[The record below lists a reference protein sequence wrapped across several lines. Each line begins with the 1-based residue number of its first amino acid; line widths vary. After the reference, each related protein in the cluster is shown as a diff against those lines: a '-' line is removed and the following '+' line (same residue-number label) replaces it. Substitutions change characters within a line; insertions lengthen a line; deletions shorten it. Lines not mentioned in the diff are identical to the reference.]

1 MNKSY
6 KKWIWGGLGWALI
19 GPIGGILGFAIG
31 SLSQDAQGH
40 YRNAQTRGGDFL
52 SAILILFSAVM
63 KADGVQK
70 KSELDYIKR
79 FLVQQVGL
87 SNTRQLLQVFK
98 NILKQ
103 EFSLEDVC
111 QQIKTQMDKPS
122 ILQLI
127 HILFGLSQSDGDVHV
142 DEVKVIKKIAG
153 LLGVTGIEYDS
164 IQGMFKEDLESA
176 YNVLGVSSDSLDQ
189 EVKKAYRKMANKYHP
204 DKIAHLGDEF
214 KEIAQEKFN
223 SVSEAYQKIKKDRDI
238 K

>member
-19 GPIGGILGFAIG
+19 GPIGGILGFALG
-31 SLSQDAQGH
+31 SLSQDAQGQ
-40 YRNAQTRGGDFL
+40 YRKSQTRGGDFL
-52 SAILILFSAVM
+52 SAILVLFAAVM

-87 SNTRQLLQVFK
+87 SNTRQLLQIFK

-103 EFSLEDVC
+103 NFSLEDVC

-153 LLGVTGIEYDS
+153 LLGVSGIEYDS

-176 YNVLGVSSDSLDQ
+176 YNVLGVSSDSTNQ
-189 EVKKAYRKMANKYHP
+189 EIKKAYRKMANKYHP

-214 KEIAQEKFN
+214 KDIAQEKFK

>member
-19 GPIGGILGFAIG
+19 GPIGGILGFALG

-40 YRNAQTRGGDFL
+40 YAKTQTRGGDFL
-52 SAILILFSAVM
+52 SAILVLFASVM

-87 SNTRQLLQVFK
+87 SNTRQLLQIFK

-142 DEVKVIKKIAG
+142 DEVKVIKEIAG
-153 LLGVTGIEYDS
+153 LLGVSGIEYDS

-176 YNVLGVSSDSLDQ
+176 YNVLGVSSDSPNQ
-189 EVKKAYRKMANKYHP
+189 EIKKAYRKMANKYHP

-214 KEIAQEKFN
+214 KDIAQEKFK

>member
-6 KKWIWGGLGWALI
+6 KKWIWGGLGGALI

-31 SLSQDAQGH
+31 SLSQDTQGH
-40 YRNAQTRGGDFL
+40 YRNTQTRGGDFL

-111 QQIKTQMDKPS
+111 QQIKIQMDKPS

-142 DEVKVIKKIAG
+142 DEVRVIKKIAG

-164 IQGMFKEDLESA
+164 IQGMVKEDLESA

>member
-1 MNKSY
+1 
-6 KKWIWGGLGWALI
+6 
-19 GPIGGILGFAIG
+19 
-31 SLSQDAQGH
+31 
-40 YRNAQTRGGDFL
+40 
-52 SAILILFSAVM
+52 
-63 KADGVQK
+63 
-70 KSELDYIKR
+70 
-79 FLVQQVGL
+79 
-87 SNTRQLLQVFK
+87 
-98 NILKQ
+98 
-103 EFSLEDVC
+103 
-111 QQIKTQMDKPS
+111 MDKPS

-142 DEVKVIKKIAG
+142 DEVRVIKKIAG

>member
-19 GPIGGILGFAIG
+19 GPIGGILGFAMG
-31 SLSQDAQGH
+31 SLSQDFQNH
-40 YRNAQTRGGDFL
+40 STRQTRGGDFL
-52 SAILILFSAVM
+52 SAILVLFAAVM
-63 KADGVQK
+63 KADGIQK

-87 SNTRQLLQVFK
+87 SNTRQLLQIFK

-111 QQIKTQMDKPS
+111 RQIKMQMDKPS
-122 ILQLI
+122 RLQLI
-127 HILFGLSQSDGDVHV
+127 HILFGLSQSDGEVHN
-142 DEVKVIKKIAG
+142 EEIKVIKKIAN
-153 LLGVTGIEYDS
+153 LLGISGVEYDS
-164 IQGMFKEDLESA
+164 IQGMFKEDLQSA
-176 YNVLGVSSDSLDQ
+176 YNVLGVSSKSSDQ
-189 EVKKAYRKMANKYHP
+189 EIKKAYRKMATKYHP
-204 DKIAHLGDEF
+204 DKIAHLGDDF
-214 KEIAQEKFN
+214 KNIAQEKFK